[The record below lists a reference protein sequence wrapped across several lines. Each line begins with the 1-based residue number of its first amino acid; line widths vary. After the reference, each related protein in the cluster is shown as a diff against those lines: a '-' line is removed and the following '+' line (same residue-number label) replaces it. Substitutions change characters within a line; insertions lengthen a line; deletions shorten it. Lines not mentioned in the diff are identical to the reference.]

1 MVGGL
6 GWAGLRVEGRSL
18 EHLLTIHRHQFLFK
32 SPKVKFVKR
41 FGIRF
46 ALELAMRRTE
56 TEPKIGFKF
65 NTT

>member
-1 MVGGL
+1 MG
-6 GWAGLRVEGRSL
+6 GRSL
-18 EHLLTIHRHQFLFK
+18 EQLLTIHRHQFLFK

-56 TEPKIGFKF
+56 TEPKIGIKF